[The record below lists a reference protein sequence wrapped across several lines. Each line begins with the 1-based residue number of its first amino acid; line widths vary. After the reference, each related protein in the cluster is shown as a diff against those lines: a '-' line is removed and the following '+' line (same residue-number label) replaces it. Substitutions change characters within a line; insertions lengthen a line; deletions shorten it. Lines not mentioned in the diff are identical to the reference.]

1 MNDDLLRFGFDDIGT
16 PENREHF
23 AREVVLLQ
31 RYNDPALGWD
41 GRHAMLPQLVAS
53 CGEET
58 NVAAPFMLA
67 RGRDVHL
74 GRRVFINAGVTIAAA
89 APVRIGDYT
98 LIAPHVQIHAVT
110 HPVDPME
117 RQRWA
122 FWSRPIT
129 IGENV
134 WIGAGAIIC
143 AGVTIGDHSVIGAG
157 SVVTRDI
164 PPCVLAAGNPCRVV
178 RELDPPDPATLYAL
192 RDRL

>member
-1 MNDDLLRFGFDDIGT
+1 MNDTLLRVGFDDIAN
-16 PENREHF
+16 PENR
-23 AREVVLLQ
+23 ARFMREAELLR
-31 RYNDPALGWD
+31 RYNDPTLSWD
-41 GRHAMLPQLVAS
+41 ERHAMLPELVAS

-58 NVAAPFMLA
+58 NVAAPFILA
-67 RGRDVHL
+67 RGSDVHL

-89 APVRIGDYT
+89 APVTIGDYT
-98 LIAPHVQIHAVT
+98 LIAPHVQIHGVT
-110 HPVDPME
+110 HPVDPAE
-117 RQRWA
+117 RQQWA

-157 SVVTRDI
+157 SVVTRDV
-164 PPCVLAAGNPCRVV
+164 PSCVLAAGNPCRVV
-178 RELDPPDPATLYAL
+178 RELDPPDPATMYAL